1 MNSEKLAEELRGKE
15 IEDCLWTASCKLEVL
30 KKETSNE
37 EAAEDLW
44 EFEQRLDRLREEIS
58 ELSFWLVEQEGEQ

>member
-1 MNSEKLAEELRGKE
+1 
-15 IEDCLWTASCKLEVL
+15 LWTASCKLEVL

-44 EFEQRLDRLREEIS
+44 KFEQRLDRLREEIS
-58 ELSFWLVEQEGEQ
+58 ELSFWLVEQEGD